1 MQGSIQHLVAEDLS
15 DSDTVGDYIFSRLK
29 NGVDTDLHEK
39 LKEELVKYLMGLPD
53 NIGKRALKKGLSKE
67 DQQDIDNI
75 VRSKSMILREAILA
89 Y

>member
-1 MQGSIQHLVAEDLS
+1 MKKLEDQKPVLRGICKDQILHLVPRIYPTRIPLE
-15 DSDTVGDYIFSRLK
+15 TICFSRLI
-29 NGVDTDLHEK
+29 NGVDTDLNVK

-75 VRSKSMILREAILA
+75 V
-89 Y
+89 